1 MAERIVTGKTPEM
14 LSPFS
19 ITRFYEDRLV
29 GEKAAAS
36 VSH

>member
-1 MAERIVTGKTPEM
+1 MAERIATGKTPAKLE
-14 LSPFS
+14 PFRM
-19 ITRFYEDRLV
+19 TRFYDDRLV